1 MGDPSMSVRFAYFY
15 FMTDDRRRVQ
25 SVAPQHAAHW
35 RGLNLLDYSGGPF
48 ADRTGGLITFVADEL
63 TSAEAAELVET
74 VAALERRAL
83 PLVIASLVVF
93 LATGVYLM
101 GVDSRYGGVGSFGS
115 TWAIVF
121 LAKHLVVLVM
131 VGLGV
136 FFDALA
142 IRAVRVPEGIDQA
155 TQVGRIARAAEA
167 MTILAAIVLL
177 LTAVAQAA

>member
-1 MGDPSMSVRFAYFY
+1 MSGLRSGSGAIWPSTTAPAPEPDFALVLLKGD
-15 FMTDDRRRVQ
+15 
-25 SVAPQHAAHW
+25 
-35 RGLNLLDYSGGPF
+35 
-48 ADRTGGLITFVADEL
+48 
-63 TSAEAAELVET
+63 
-74 VAALERRAL
+74 
-83 PLVIASLVVF
+83 
-93 LATGVYLM
+93 
-101 GVDSRYGGVGSFGS
+101 
-115 TWAIVF
+115 
-121 LAKHLVVLVM
+121 AKHLVVLVM